1 MLILLAQKQLHV
13 FRHRPVDSNFRVVP
27 HQAAL
32 VAGIVKP
39 GAFINELRRFRH
51 HNKSVGKALRHVKLL
66 LVFRGKQH
74 AVPLPIGVAALPQI
88 HGNVVNLAADHPHQL
103 ALGVFLL
110 KMKASEHTLFRLA
123 LVVLDKHHI
132 QAGGFKIVIII
143 GLHEIASVVAE
154 HLRLYHDKAF
164 DPGFRKLKLSHS
176 NRSSYP
182 KYLQTF

>member
-1 MLILLAQKQLHV
+1 M
-13 FRHRPVDSNFRVVP
+13 
-27 HQAAL
+27 
-32 VAGIVKP
+32 
-39 GAFINELRRFRH
+39 
-51 HNKSVGKALRHVKLL
+51 
-66 LVFRGKQH
+66 
-74 AVPLPIGVAALPQI
+74 
-88 HGNVVNLAADHPHQL
+88 
-103 ALGVFLL
+103 

-143 GLHEIASVVAE
+143 GLHEIASIVAE